1 MIVRL
6 KGKAAR
12 DSARQDLMRAVRVRH
27 RAPGHVRFDLPS
39 ELCAPAAAGM
49 VEHAL
54 RQMDGVY
61 RVVVFVG
68 AGKLSIR
75 WAEEVC
81 SLAEVV
87 RTLSSVVAAI
97 ADGAVPPASVAVPAK
112 VPAGTRVA
120 GTGLAA
126 RVRNWAPVAR
136 LRARYED
143 LKAKA
148 QVLNQIMAIKTGG
161 KVNLPFDAKDWA
173 IHFANDLV
181 VYYLIRVH
189 WDRIM
194 RQWLPSPW
202 TYRYQWAT
210 VVYLVFLLVRFRKAK
225 K

>member
-12 DSARQDLMRAVRVRH
+12 ESARQDLMRAVRVRH
-27 RAPGHVRFDLPS
+27 RAPGHVRFDLPP
-39 ELCAPAAAGM
+39 ELCVPAAAGM

-54 RQMDGVY
+54 RQVDGVY
-61 RVVVFVG
+61 RVVVFTG

-81 SLAEVV
+81 ALAEVV
-87 RTLSSVVAAI
+87 RALSSVVAAI
-97 ADGAVPPASVAVPAK
+97 ADGAVVPQASVAVPVK
-112 VPAGTRVA
+112 VPAGT
-120 GTGLAA
+120 GLAV

-136 LRARYED
+136 LKARYDD
-143 LKAKA
+143 LKGKA

>member
-12 DSARQDLMRAVRVRH
+12 ESARQDLMRAVRVRY
-27 RAPGHVRFDLPS
+27 RAPGHVRFDLPDA
-39 ELCAPAAAGM
+39 LCAPAAAEA
-49 VEHAL
+49 VERTL
-54 RQMDGVY
+54 RQVDGVY
-61 RVVVFVG
+61 RVNVFAG

-87 RTLSSVVAAI
+87 RALAATVSAVADGVVASP
-97 ADGAVPPASVAVPAK
+97 PPAAVA
-112 VPAGTRVA
+112 AGGGVVGR
-120 GTGLAA
+120 LAA
-126 RVRNWAPVAR
+126 WGPVAR
-136 LRARYED
+136 LRARYDD
-143 LKAKA
+143 LRDKAV
-148 QVLNQIMAIKTGG
+148 VLNRIMAVKTGG
-161 KVNLPFDAKDWA
+161 KVMLPFDAKDWA
-173 IHFANDLV
+173 LHFANDLV

-189 WDRIM
+189 WDRITK
-194 RQWLPSPW
+194 QWLPNPW